1 MGVKV
6 NNEGTLFDT
15 VCSVE
20 QELFRRFPANWAEPW
35 DKVGLAVGDPQGKAE
50 TIALALDATPAA
62 IRAAAGAG
70 ASLLVTHHP
79 VYLTA
84 PAVIAPAS
92 SVASSAVWEAVRCNV
107 ALVAMHT
114 NLDRSPLATARL
126 PQLLGLSPTCGIEG
140 GRGPERGAL
149 GSVADLERPLSLD
162 EMAKRCGDVFGRV
175 AQVYG
180 TPGQRVS
187 RAAFFTGSLGDSGA
201 DALRV
206 GADVVVCGECGYHR
220 ALDLTIQG
228 CAVIILG
235 HDVSELPLV
244 DVLEESLV
252 DAGVSPARLVR
263 LQVPSLWYEPR
274 GRSI

>member
-1 MGVKV
+1 M
-6 NNEGTLFDT
+6 NNVGIPFDT

-20 QELFRRFPANWAEPW
+20 QELFRRFPADWAEPW
-35 DKVGLAVGDPQGKAE
+35 DRVGLAVGDPQGKVE
-50 TIALALDATPAA
+50 TIALALDATPDA
-62 IRAAAGAG
+62 IRAAADVG

-84 PAVIAPAS
+84 PLTIGPAS
-92 SVASSAVWEAVRCNV
+92 SVASAAVWEAVRCNV

-114 NLDRSPLATARL
+114 NLDRSPLATGRL
-126 PQLLGLSPTCGIEG
+126 PQLLGLSPTCGIES
-140 GRGPERGAL
+140 GRDPRRGSL
-149 GSVADLERPLSLD
+149 GSVAALESPLSLD
-162 EMAKRCGDVFGRV
+162 EFARQCGDVFGRV

-180 TPGQRVS
+180 SPDQRVS

-201 DALRV
+201 DALRA

-220 ALDLTIQG
+220 ALDLTTQG

-244 DVLEESLV
+244 DVLGESLI
-252 DAGVSPARLVR
+252 DAGVSPARLIR
-263 LQVPSLWYEPR
+263 LEVPPSWYEPC